1 MTTSVKVSAHCAD
14 NVRVKIVVHDGKGGR
29 EETILK
35 NGETADVNVYDS
47 KLVTVGEIAGYV
59 APAEMTEG
67 TGAGNSEASGNTEVP
82 GNGH

>member
-35 NGETADVNVYDS
+35 DGETADVNVYDS
-47 KLVTVGEIAGYV
+47 KLVTVGELSI
-59 APAEMTEG
+59 PAEMTES